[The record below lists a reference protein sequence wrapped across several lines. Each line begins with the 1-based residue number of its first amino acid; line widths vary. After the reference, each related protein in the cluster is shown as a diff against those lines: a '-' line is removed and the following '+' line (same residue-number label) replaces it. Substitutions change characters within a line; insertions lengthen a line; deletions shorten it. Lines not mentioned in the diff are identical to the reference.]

1 MFEAVNRSHALG
13 LFAAVASG
21 FFWTVTYVLVIAR
34 GARDRTC
41 GMPLTALCANLVWEA
56 TFTVVTLSNGAHDVR
71 LALLVPWTL
80 LDYVILLQALRYG
93 RRDVE
98 HPLLQRHFPLAL
110 GGLLIL
116 TGAVLLAFV
125 AEVRD
130 AIGWYA
136 AFGQNLMMSALFV
149 SMLLRRRD
157 LRGQSVYIG
166 IAKLL
171 GSLFAFVF
179 ALFWSPPT
187 LHEHWA
193 GMLPDV
199 YHPVSPLIVVLYS
212 GIFALDVL
220 YVALVVRAA
229 RDLGQDP
236 FRWSAAAA
244 G

>member
-1 MFEAVNRSHALG
+1 MFEAVNRIHALG

-56 TFTVVTLSNGAHDVR
+56 TFTLVTLSNGALDVR
-71 LALLVPWTL
+71 LALLVPWTV
-80 LDYVILLQALRYG
+80 LDYGILAQAFRYG
-93 RRDVE
+93 RRDVD
-98 HPLLQRHFPLAL
+98 HPLLQRHFPFAL
-110 GGLLIL
+110 GGLLVL

-149 SMLLRRRD
+149 AMLLRRRD

-166 IAKLL
+166 LAKLL

-179 ALFWSPPT
+179 ALFWAPPS

-193 GMLPDV
+193 AMIPDA
-199 YHPVSPLIVVLYS
+199 YHPLSPLVVVLYS
-212 GIFALDVL
+212 GTFALDAI
-220 YVALVVRAA
+220 YVALVMRTA
-229 RDLGQDP
+229 RDLGLDP
-236 FRWSAAAA
+236 WRWRDA
-244 G
+244 GAG